1 MEDFSDYYLLP
12 TTYCLLPTADT
23 LIYYLRMVKEP
34 RGGQP
39 LSRSLKVYQRIA
51 VAFVFMT
58 FFLLLAVLYLS
69 VSRATITVVA
79 NPRVIAVDTEVE
91 AVPNPTANGQLSGI
105 VMKQSFE
112 TQENITLPEAGA
124 TPTEEKAGGTV
135 TIINESNAAQRLS
148 RTRLLSK
155 DGVLFHIDSAV
166 NVPEGTSGCDCACGC
181 CRTFGRDRSDAIHD
195 SRFAG
200 SHAEHNICREH

>member
-135 TIINESNAAQRLS
+135 TIINESNAAQALVANTVAFER
-148 RTRLLSK
+148 RC
-155 DGVLFHIDSAV
+155 LFHIDSAV